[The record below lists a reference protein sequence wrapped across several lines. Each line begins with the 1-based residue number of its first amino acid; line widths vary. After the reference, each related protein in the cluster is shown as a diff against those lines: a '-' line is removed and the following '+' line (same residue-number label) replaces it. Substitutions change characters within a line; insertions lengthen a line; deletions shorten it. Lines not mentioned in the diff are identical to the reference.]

1 MKNIYLFGAGGHA
14 LSCIDVIEK
23 EKKFESA
30 INNSGVMGIMD
41 PTGLGSGIKVLLL
54 TKGIDLKGLEAFSMK
69 PDDRTSFNTLKN

>member
-1 MKNIYLFGAGGHA
+1 
-14 LSCIDVIEK
+14 
-23 EKKFESA
+23 
-30 INNSGVMGIMD
+30 MD